1 MVIPRSGLASFD
13 MREKITKRSVDAL
26 RVASDGAEAVLWD
39 TEVKG
44 FGVRVQRGG
53 AKSYILHY
61 RGGIGRGATLRK
73 LTIGRHGSPWTAET
87 ARAEAKRLLGMV
99 EGGADPAA
107 DRIARKQ

>member
-1 MVIPRSGLASFD
+1 
-13 MREKITKRSVDAL
+13 MRGKITKRSVDAL
-26 RVASDGAEAVLWD
+26 ALSGIAETVLWD

-44 FGVRVQRGG
+44 FGCRLQRGG
-53 AKSYILHY
+53 ARSYILHY

-73 LTIGRHGSPWTAET
+73 LTIGRHGSPFTPET

-107 DRIARKQ
+107 DKIARKQAPTFTDLAER